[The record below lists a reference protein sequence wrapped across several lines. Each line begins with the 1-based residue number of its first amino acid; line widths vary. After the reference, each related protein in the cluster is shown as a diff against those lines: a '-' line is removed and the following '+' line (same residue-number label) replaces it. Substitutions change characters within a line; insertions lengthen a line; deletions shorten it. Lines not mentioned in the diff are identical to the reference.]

1 MRSTSGSVQDFLQKV
16 CKEIRFRSVHAKIGR
31 ELSDHIEDQ
40 KDEYIQQGFSEET
53 ATLMAIEQM
62 GDPTLIGKPLNKA
75 HQPITEWSILL
86 ITALLVLIGGT
97 LQYFISQSNATRID
111 AFSYFLHYAPVGLA
125 VFTLM
130 YFFNFTWFVRYSIAI
145 YLVLVSITVMGFYM
159 LSAKVN
165 GSYIH
170 VQYLSLLFIPV
181 LAGIIY
187 RYRNKGWLG
196 VIYSYVYYCIAA
208 YMCIIAPTSSALI
221 LFTISYLT
229 ILTIAVGRE
238 VFGKINRYVLP
249 LIYTFALLVP
259 GLLITTSSY
268 RLASY
273 RVAKLT
279 AMFNPKIDPLG
290 AGYIQITVRN
300 LISSSKPI
308 GAAIFNNVAGSSM
321 AIEEILPSWNTD
333 FSLTY
338 IIAKLGYVP
347 GMAVIVILFILIS
360 RMFSSVLKQKN
371 APAFL
376 VSFAACLAIAGQI
389 ILYVL
394 TNLGIFMPMSFN
406 LPFVSYG
413 AYGFITNMALMG
425 LLLSVYRRTNV
436 VASELN

>member
-1 MRSTSGSVQDFLQKV
+1 
-16 CKEIRFRSVHAKIGR
+16 
-31 ELSDHIEDQ
+31 
-40 KDEYIQQGFSEET
+40 
-53 ATLMAIEQM
+53 
-62 GDPTLIGKPLNKA
+62 
-75 HQPITEWSILL
+75 
-86 ITALLVLIGGT
+86 
-97 LQYFISQSNATRID
+97 
-111 AFSYFLHYAPVGLA
+111 
-125 VFTLM
+125 
-130 YFFNFTWFVRYSIAI
+130 
-145 YLVLVSITVMGFYM
+145 
-159 LSAKVN
+159 
-165 GSYIH
+165 
-170 VQYLSLLFIPV
+170 
-181 LAGIIY
+181 
-187 RYRNKGWLG
+187 
-196 VIYSYVYYCIAA
+196 
-208 YMCIIAPTSSALI
+208 
-221 LFTISYLT
+221 
-229 ILTIAVGRE
+229 
-238 VFGKINRYVLP
+238 
-249 LIYTFALLVP
+249 
-259 GLLITTSSY
+259 
-268 RLASY
+268 
-273 RVAKLT
+273 
-279 AMFNPKIDPLG
+279 MFNPKIDPLG